1 MRGQYR
7 STTSTDEW
15 TVVGRESAPRYAQG
29 VAVAPEAAF
38 PVTAIPAREP
48 TYPVTAIP
56 AGGRG
61 WDGYDKYPGWPGPVP
76 YPRPPQWR
84 QPPPRRRG
92 WRLLR
97 RVLLAAMVLGLAPLL
112 GVAALVV
119 VLNSHTKPL
128 SKAPTGGA
136 APRAGAPVAPS
147 GAALPTSAASKPLD
161 TAAIIAAVDPGVVN
175 INATLGLRNARAA
188 GTGVVL
194 DSTGL
199 VLTNNHVIAGA
210 TEISVADIGIGR
222 TYTATVVGFD
232 RSHDI
237 AVIQLANASGL
248 PQIALGD
255 SSTVK
260 VGDGIVAIGNAG
272 GTGGTPTAV
281 EGSVTAL
288 NQAITATDADGGA
301 SQRLSGLIEVAANIQ
316 SGDSGGPL
324 VDRSGRLVGINTAA
338 SVDPQD
344 KAAGGR
350 GYSIPSNTAIAIARQ
365 IQAGTASSTIH
376 LGQTALVGVSTTDA
390 TGQVSGAAVTGLLAG
405 GPAQRAGVV
414 TGNVIRTADGRAI
427 GSAAALTAL
436 LDTHHPGD
444 QIQLGWVDKGGNNRT
459 AIVRLIVGP
468 AG

>member
-1 MRGQYR
+1 
-7 STTSTDEW
+7 
-15 TVVGRESAPRYAQG
+15 
-29 VAVAPEAAF
+29 
-38 PVTAIPAREP
+38 
-48 TYPVTAIP
+48 
-56 AGGRG
+56 
-61 WDGYDKYPGWPGPVP
+61 
-76 YPRPPQWR
+76 
-84 QPPPRRRG
+84 
-92 WRLLR
+92 
-97 RVLLAAMVLGLAPLL
+97 
-112 GVAALVV
+112 
-119 VLNSHTKPL
+119 
-128 SKAPTGGA
+128 
-136 APRAGAPVAPS
+136 
-147 GAALPTSAASKPLD
+147 LD
-161 TAAIIAAVDPGVVN
+161 TPAIIAAVDPGIVN
-175 INATLGLRNARAA
+175 INSTLGLRNARAA

-210 TEISVADIGIGR
+210 TEISVADVVIGR
-222 TYTATVVGFD
+222 TYTASVVGFD

-237 AVIQLANASGL
+237 AVIQLAKASGL

-288 NQAITATDADGGA
+288 NQAITATDADGGG

-350 GYSIPSNTAIAIARQ
+350 GYSIPTNTAIAIARQ

-414 TGNVIRTADGRAI
+414 TGDVIRTADGRAI
-427 GSAAALTAL
+427 DSAAALTAL

-444 QIQLGWVDKGGNNRT
+444 QIQLGWVDRGGNNRT
-459 AIVRLIVGP
+459 ANVRLIVGP